1 MGLNK
6 GKGGNLRKASWILK
20 PKKRPQRGRNVH
32 PPLLKVKTANKTA
45 KERRDGAGAGY
56 SVLVELPRTDSSL
69 SKSARLDRSP
79 GFDKNIHTPLPGLIS
94 VVF

>member
-1 MGLNK
+1 MGLHK
-6 GKGGNLRKASWILK
+6 GKDGNLRKASWILK
-20 PKKRPQRGRNVH
+20 SQKRPQRGRNVH
-32 PPLLKVKTANKTA
+32 PHPSSVKTA
-45 KERRDGAGAGY
+45 KERRDGAGF

>member
-6 GKGGNLRKASWILK
+6 GNGGSLRKASWMLK
-20 PKKRPQRGRNVH
+20 SKKRPQRGKNVH
-32 PPLLKVKTANKTA
+32 PHPSSVKTAKG
-45 KERRDGAGAGY
+45 RRDGAGF
-56 SVLVELPRTDSSL
+56 SVLVELPRSDSSS

-94 VVF
+94 VVTLCPG

>member
-1 MGLNK
+1 MGLHK

-20 PKKRPQRGRNVH
+20 PKKRPQRGRNIH
-32 PPLLKVKTANKTA
+32 PPLSSVKTA

>member
-32 PPLLKVKTANKTA
+32 PPPSSVKTA
-45 KERRDGAGAGY
+45 KERRDGAGF
-56 SVLVELPRTDSSL
+56 SVLPHVLPDFFN
-69 SKSARLDRSP
+69 KI
-79 GFDKNIHTPLPGLIS
+79 GFFVG
-94 VVF
+94 

>member
-32 PPLLKVKTANKTA
+32 PLPSSVKTA
-45 KERRDGAGAGY
+45 KERRDGAGF

-79 GFDKNIHTPLPGLIS
+79 GFDKNIHIPLPGLIS

>member
-32 PPLLKVKTANKTA
+32 PLPSSVKTA

-56 SVLVELPRTDSSL
+56 SSVLVELPRSDSSL
-69 SKSARLDRSP
+69 SKSARLDISP
-79 GFDKNIHTPLPGLIS
+79 GFDKDIHTPLPGLIS

>member
-1 MGLNK
+1 MGLHK
-6 GKGGNLRKASWILK
+6 GKGGSLRKASWILK
-20 PKKRPQRGRNVH
+20 PKKRPQRGSNIH
-32 PPLLKVKTANKTA
+32 PPLSKVKTAKG
-45 KERRDGAGAGY
+45 RRDGAGF